1 MNNKISVSENENLVL
16 PVVWMGKEKEISYDI
31 SLNGKGAS
39 VTLLMLLL
47 GKKENTVNINANVY
61 HNHPET
67 KSRVIVKG
75 VMNDNSKVDF
85 NGLVKIEKK
94 SKGSNAW
101 LSAHLMLLSKTAT
114 GRAVPSLEIL
124 ENDIKAGHAV
134 TVGRVDDKE
143 IFYLMSRGLSKRL
156 AKQLIIQGFLS
167 RFLDEFPESEIKFN
181 AFKALNLES

>member
-1 MNNKISVSENENLVL
+1 MNKKITVRENEEVVL
-16 PVVWMGKEKEISYDI
+16 PVVWMGEEKDISYDV

-47 GKKENTVNINANVY
+47 GKKENTVNINANIY
-61 HNHPET
+61 HKVPET

-75 VMNDNSKVDF
+75 VMNDSSSVDF
-85 NGLVKIEKK
+85 DGLVKIEKG

-101 LSAHLMLLSKTAT
+101 LSAHLMLLSKEAK

-156 AKQLIIQGFLS
+156 AKQLAIQGFLS
-167 RFLDEFPESEIKFN
+167 RFLDEFPDGEIKE
-181 AFKALNLES
+181 KAKKQISLV